1 MKRTVQILAIV
12 FALSFPEA
20 LLGQTYDL
28 ARLLNSN
35 GLTVIDRK
43 VEALAGEKSG
53 VSFTGTPETDGYAL
67 VKGSTFSEGTI
78 EVDIRGKDVMG
89 QNFVGVA
96 FHSVEGV
103 GADVIYFRPFNF
115 ASNDPVRRSHSVQY
129 VSLPEWDW
137 RKLRE
142 TFPDKY
148 ESAIASPP
156 DANGWFHARIEVKG
170 NEITVYVDDA
180 SEPCLRVSKLN
191 SRKSGEVGVWVG
203 FKTSGDFANLTVR

>member
-1 MKRTVQILAIV
+1 MKRTAQILAAA
-12 FALSFPEA
+12 FAICMPEA
-20 LLGQTYDL
+20 LLGQTYNL
-28 ARLLNSN
+28 VRLLNSN

-43 VEALAGEKSG
+43 VEALSEKNGISL
-53 VSFTGTPETDGYAL
+53 TDTPESDGYAL

-78 EVDIRGKDVMG
+78 EVDIRGKDVIG

-115 ASNDPVRRSHSVQY
+115 TAEDPVRRSHSVQY

-148 ESAIASPP
+148 ENAIASPP
-156 DANGWFHARIEVKG
+156 DPNEWFHAKIEVLG
-170 NEITVYVDDA
+170 NKIRVYVNDD
-180 SEPCLRVSKLN
+180 SEPCLEVTKLN
-191 SRKSGEVGVWVG
+191 NRKSGEVGVWVG
-203 FKTSGDFANLTVR
+203 FKTSGDFANLTIR